1 MEKKTIGKFIAAL
14 RKANGMT
21 QKELGEKLFV
31 SDKTVSRWECDEC
44 TPELSLIP
52 AIAEI
57 FGITTDELLRGE
69 RNNPERASDDS
80 EEVLNRQKAKSDKQV
95 NLMLNNRKKKFANR
109 SLISIGLIMAGMIAC
124 LICNACW
131 GREILG
137 FGLAFLF
144 FTAAVI
150 CQLCF
155 TISFRVLI
163 DEDDS
168 EYTPRI
174 KNTNTKMVF
183 ATVKIVFAA
192 LVAFALCFP
201 ATFSVSILLAVAM
214 FLTAFFVYKIFVL
227 KTLVC
232 KEIVWFDEQK
242 ARQIYASSKLLGKI
256 CAVFLVVAAVIMA
269 VAFIIYEFVIG
280 YVENEMFYDPDQFI
294 GYVQSEYDA
303 WYVEKYGVL
312 PPPQDE
318 GVLTYYPN
326 AAWDEID
333 GKEFYYRADLYE
345 SIHVMD
351 PESSGRGWEIEVTTY
366 KAVQEAKNDGFI
378 FVVCFLSAHGINLIA
393 CLIWYFVEKKKM
405 MKVV

>member
-69 RNNPERASDDS
+69 RNNPERASVDS

-109 SLISIGLIMAGMIAC
+109 SLISIGLIMAGMIASF
-124 LICNACW
+124 ICEAYS
-131 GREILG
+131 EYELG
-137 FGLAFLF
+137 FGFASIFVI
-144 FTAAVI
+144 ASII
-150 CQLCF
+150 CQICF
-155 TISFRVLI
+155 AISFRVFG
-163 DEDDS
+163 DEEDS
-168 EYTPRI
+168 EFTERI
-174 KNTNTKMVF
+174 RNANTHMVF
-183 ATVKIVFAA
+183 TTVKIIFAA
-192 LVAFALCFP
+192 
-201 ATFSVSILLAVAM
+201 AVALAFCLPVVLTGRIALAAIALLVM
-214 FLTAFFVYKIFVL
+214 FFLYKIFIL
-227 KTLVC
+227 KMLVR

-242 ARQIYASSKLLGKI
+242 VSQIYASSKLLGKI
-256 CAVFLVVAAVIMA
+256 CAVFLIVAAVIMA
-269 VAFIIYEFVIG
+269 TAFVFYEFIIPDIESKTF
-280 YVENEMFYDPDQFI
+280 NDPDQFI
-294 GYVQSEYDA
+294 EYVQNEYDA
-303 WYVEKYGVL
+303 WYVGEYGIL

-318 GVLTYYPN
+318 GMLTYYPN

-333 GKEFYYRADLYE
+333 GKEFYYHADLYE

-351 PESSGRGWEIEVTTY
+351 PEEGRGWQIEVTTY
-366 KAVQEAKNDGFI
+366 KAVQETKNDAFI
-378 FVVCFLSAHGINLIA
+378 FAVCFLSAHGINIIA

>member
-1 MEKKTIGKFIAAL
+1 MEKKTIGKFISAL

-52 AIAEI
+52 LIAEI

-69 RNNPERASDDS
+69 RNNPERSMANLEEAASK
-80 EEVLNRQKAKSDKQV
+80 QKAKSDKQF
-95 NLMLNNRKKKFANR
+95 NLMLNNRKKKFANL
-109 SLISIGLIMAGMIAC
+109 SLISIGLIIAGMIVC

-144 FTAAVI
+144 LTAAVI

-155 TISFRVLI
+155 IISFRVFNN
-163 DEDDS
+163 EEDS
-168 EYTPRI
+168 EYTERI
-174 KNTNTKMVF
+174 KNTNTGMVF
-183 ATVKIVFAA
+183 TTVKIVFAA
-192 LVAFALCFP
+192 LVVLALCFP
-201 ATFSVSILLAVAM
+201 ATFSVSIVLAVAM
-214 FLTAFFVYKIFVL
+214 FLTAFFVYKIFIL
-227 KTLVC
+227 KMLVR

-242 ARQIYASSKLLGKI
+242 VEQIYVNSKLLGKI
-256 CAVFLVVAAVIMA
+256 CAVFLIVFVVIMA
-269 VAFIIYEFVIG
+269 VAFIIYEFAIP
-280 YVENEMFYDPDQFI
+280 YVETKIFYHPDRFI

-303 WYVEKYGVL
+303 WYVEEYGVL
-312 PPPQDE
+312 PPSQEE
-318 GVLTYYPN
+318 GMPTFYPN

-333 GKEFYYRADLYE
+333 GKEYYYNPDLYE
-345 SIHVMD
+345 SIHIMD
-351 PESSGRGWEIEVTTY
+351 PESGGWIIEVTTY
-366 KAVQEAKNDGFI
+366 EAVQEGRTDGFI

-393 CLIWYFVEKKKM
+393 CLIWYFVEKKKL
-405 MKVV
+405 KAV